1 MIMPPHARRERTAY
15 PPKSESNNKL
25 DKCLRWAYSKVDDQ
39 VHTGAVCFRSG
50 KAMAE
55 GVPHLE

>member
-1 MIMPPHARRERTAY
+1 M
-15 PPKSESNNKL
+15 ESNNKL
-25 DKCLRWAYSKVDDQ
+25 DKCLRRAYSKVDDQ
-39 VHTGAVCFRSG
+39 VHTRAVCFRSG